1 MKRRYAIPAALAVL
15 PLCVWLVAQ
24 TMQPPANPS
33 NYFPPGPA
41 LYVETRDLAGLL
53 GNWSASPEKRDWLAS
68 DNYSVFSRSRLFLRL
83 QEAQNEFTQAA
94 GLAPDMDLVNSV
106 AGGESGFA
114 IYDIGKLE
122 FLYITQLA
130 SAKAIE
136 TALWKTRSSYD
147 ARNSAGQQYF
157 VHSDPQSKRTAAFAA
172 NNGWLLL
179 ATREDLMAGALALLA
194 GQKNPS
200 LSAEN
205 WFDGAVKASKQQGE
219 IRIALNMPV
228 LVRSPHFRSYWI
240 QNNVG
245 ELKEYSAGIVD
256 VFRESS
262 QIREERILLRQQ
274 PGPSMEAKESAAG
287 LLAMI
292 PANAGLY
299 RAWVAPAAKD
309 AADLIYR
316 KLLAPG
322 AGVAP
327 QSRIA
332 PAAAD
337 PDTIAGSEAD
347 LETRIDEP
355 PLDLGDRKEDYNRL
369 LAFLEKTP
377 LDAMAEVQSS
387 AVQTGGIFVT
397 NPRAVLLLGSTA
409 WNAGAVRA
417 VAGKAST
424 RINGRVLILADSEPM
439 LNSIRTGGQPVA
451 SGTYVAVY
459 RHAQELGNYG
469 KLMIMLD
476 HTRPAEGSGD
486 QREPQLFSQNIASLG
501 RTLTR
506 VESAS
511 IIVHDT
517 GATVP
522 QTVVY
527 RFRP

>member
-1 MKRRYAIPAALAVL
+1 MKRRYAILAALIIL
-15 PLCVWLVAQ
+15 PLGLWLVAQ
-24 TMQPPANPS
+24 TIQPTANPS

-41 LYVETRDLAGLL
+41 LYIETRDLTALL
-53 GNWSASPEKRDWLAS
+53 GNWSASSEKRDWLVS

-106 AGGESGFA
+106 AGHESGLA
-114 IYDIGKLE
+114 IYSIGKLE

-136 TALWKTRSSYD
+136 TALWKTRSTYD
-147 ARNSAGQQYF
+147 ARSSAGQQYF

-179 ATREDLMAGALALLA
+179 STREDLIAGALALLS

-205 WFDGAVKASKQQGE
+205 WFDAAVKASKQQGE

-240 QNNVG
+240 QGNVNQ
-245 ELKEYSAGIVD
+245 LKEYNAGIVD
-256 VFRESS
+256 VFREAN
-262 QIREERILLRQQ
+262 QIREERVLLRQQ
-274 PGPSMEAKESAAG
+274 PGPSMATKESATG
-287 LLAMI
+287 FLDMI

-299 RAWVAPAAKD
+299 RAWVAPPAKD
-309 AADLIYR
+309 AADLVYR
-316 KLLAPG
+316 KLLAPASDG
-322 AGVAP
+322 QVQSRYAP
-327 QSRIA
+327 Q
-332 PAAAD
+332 AAD
-337 PDTIAGSEAD
+337 PDAIAGSEAD

-355 PLDLGDRKEDYNRL
+355 PLDLGDKKEDYNRL

-397 NPRAVLLLGSTA
+397 NPRAILLLGTTA
-409 WNAGAVRA
+409 WNLGAVRA
-417 VAGKAST
+417 VTGKTSM
-424 RINGRVLILADSEPM
+424 RVNGRVLVLADSDAM
-439 LNSIRTGGQPVA
+439 LNSIRNGGQPIA
-451 SGTYVAVY
+451 GGTYVAVY
-459 RHAQELGNYG
+459 RHAQELGNYT
-469 KLMIMLD
+469 KLMTMLD
-476 HTRPAEGSGD
+476 YTRPAEGGG
-486 QREPQLFSQNIASLG
+486 QREPQLYSQNVASLG
-501 RTLTR
+501 RALGR

-511 IIVHDT
+511 ITVHDT
-517 GATVP
+517 GAAVP
-522 QTVVY
+522 QTVIY